1 MRDRCP
7 QDAPLRSSRDSPPG
21 RLAVVTD
28 GGHYL
33 GRAIAL
39 RLAESGW
46 DCLVAGPDE
55 TELTMTAKST
65 SASAC
70 TIAVCPCDVA
80 SQDGRH
86 RLTSLATSMTES
98 IALLVNVGP
107 HEDPRTVRALCGWAM
122 EQAGHTGG
130 SVVNVGRGLAAL
142 TREFAVVAARWNVRV
157 NTVAPGTIKTPEHDV
172 SPELA
177 QLLCDATPL
186 RRLGTP
192 DDVAAVVEFLASDDA
207 AFVTGAE
214 WVVDGGWSVW

>member
-1 MRDRCP
+1 MTGG
-7 QDAPLRSSRDSPPG
+7 G
-21 RLAVVTD
+21 R
-28 GGHYL
+28 HL

-55 TELTMTAKST
+55 TELTVTAKST
-65 SASAC
+65 SASAG
-70 TIAVCPCDVA
+70 TIAVCPRDVA
-80 SQDGRH
+80 SPDGRH
-86 RLTSLATSMTES
+86 TLTSLAAGIAES
-98 IALLVNVGP
+98 IGLFVNVDP
-107 HEDPRTVRALCGWAM
+107 QEDPRTVSALSRWAIQRM
-122 EQAGHTGG
+122 SGAGG

-142 TREFAVVAARWNVRV
+142 TRELAVAAARWNVRV
-157 NTVAPGTIKTPEHDV
+157 NTVAPGMIKTPEHDV
-172 SPELA
+172 SPEMA

-192 DDVAAVVEFLASDDA
+192 DDVAAVVEFLASDGA